1 MGSPVG
7 PTLANTFLCHYEKEW
22 FGYCPTLFKPM
33 IYEKYANNIFVL
45 LSSKEQLQLFVDY
58 VNKQQKRRKF
68 TSETEHDIS
77 FSFPDI
83 KITHHN
89 QQFKTS
95 V

>member
-1 MGSPVG
+1 
-7 PTLANTFLCHYEKEW
+7 
-22 FGYCPTLFKPM
+22 M

-58 VNKQQKRRKF
+58 MNKQQKRRKF
-68 TSETEHDIS
+68 TSETKHDIS